1 MGENERRSN
10 MDISQV
16 IPVLRVRSEHVS
28 SEYHTYNKLKYKAF
42 TKLLTCAINENIK
55 TAELLSDGL
64 FDVD

>member
-1 MGENERRSN
+1 MN
-10 MDISQV
+10 ISQI

-28 SEYHTYNKLKYKAF
+28 SEYHTYNKLEYKTF

-64 FDVD
+64 FDID

>member
-1 MGENERRSN
+1 

-28 SEYHTYNKLKYKAF
+28 SKYHTYNKLEYKTF
-42 TKLLTCAINENIK
+42 TKLLTCTINENIK
-55 TAELLSDGL
+55 TTELLSDGL